1 MKELRLCDKLEE
13 ERLASRHHLPFPLR
27 FSLSLASTDYDDED
41 GGKNDYGDLHPR
53 PIALSVIMM
62 IVIVLGND
70 GQ

>member
-1 MKELRLCDKLEE
+1 MKELRLCDKLVEE
-13 ERLASRHHLPFPLR
+13 ELASRHHAPFPLR
-27 FSLSLASTDYDDED
+27 FSLASTDYDDED
-41 GGKNDYGDLHPR
+41 GDKNDYGDLHNC

>member
-1 MKELRLCDKLEE
+1 MQVDTT
-13 ERLASRHHLPFPLR
+13 HPFHCACP
-27 FSLSLASTDYDDED
+27 LASTDYDDED
-41 GGKNDYGDLHPR
+41 GDKNDYGDLHPR